1 MEKALIRMNEISE
14 QIKEKMNAHFRRL
27 LWLIWIG
34 FAFIATLITIFHFI

>member
-1 MEKALIRMNEISE
+1 MEEGLKRMDEITE

-27 LWLIWIG
+27 FWLIWIG